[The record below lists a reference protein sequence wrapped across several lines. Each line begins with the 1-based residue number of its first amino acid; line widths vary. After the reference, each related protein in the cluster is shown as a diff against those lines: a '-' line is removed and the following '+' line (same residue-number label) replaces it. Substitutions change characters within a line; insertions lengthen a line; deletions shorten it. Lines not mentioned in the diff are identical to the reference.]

1 MEWVPRQEIEKRIA
15 GFQATLQNEALDGA
29 FILQN
34 VDLFYFSGTIQTS
47 ILFIP
52 RDGNPV
58 LMVQKGF
65 SRAREESPLKDVIPL
80 NGRWSLVDGLKEFG
94 IPKLGVVALEMDVVP
109 ASHFLRFTETFPGC
123 RWVDIS
129 PAVRKLRMLKTP
141 YEVDQI
147 RKAAAILQKGF
158 TAIAQVIREDMTELE
173 IDGHLSF
180 MARREG
186 HMGILRMRGWN
197 QEMTHAHVL
206 SGESGSVVSFLN
218 SPHGGSGNTP
228 AMAQGA
234 GFRKIRRDE
243 PIGIDFGVAVNGYI
257 ADQFRTYV
265 IGDLP
270 DDLQKAHNC
279 SRDILHLLA
288 REAKPGMLCSDLYHL
303 ALETAKKAGY
313 GPFFMGHQEGQVK
326 FVGHGF
332 GLEIDEFPLIAPH
345 FKEALQPGMV
355 MALEPKFVFPG
366 KGVVG
371 LEDDFLVTSSGL
383 ERLTLT
389 EQTIIK
395 VEPEIL
401 TGGHIP
407 DTSPHCD

>member
-1 MEWVPRQEIEKRIA
+1 MDWVPKQEIEQRLA
-15 GFQATLQNEALDGA
+15 RFQTTLQNEALDGV

-65 SRAREESPLKDVIPL
+65 QRAREESPLKNVIAL
-80 NGRWSLVDGLKEFG
+80 NGRWNLVDGLKEFG
-94 IPKLGVVALEMDVVP
+94 FHKLGVVGLEMDVLP
-109 ASHFLRFTETFPGC
+109 ATHYLWFAETFPGC
-123 RWVDIS
+123 RWVDVSSSI
-129 PAVRKLRMLKTP
+129 RKLRMVKTP

-147 RKAAAILQKGF
+147 RKAASILQKGF
-158 TAIAQVIREDMTELE
+158 TEIAQVIREGMTELE
-173 IDGHLSF
+173 VDGHLSLI
-180 MARREG
+180 ARREG

-206 SGESGSVVSFLN
+206 SGENGAVVSFLN
-218 SPHGGSGNTP
+218 SPHGGTGNTP

-243 PIGIDFGVAVNGYI
+243 PIGIDFGVAVNGYL

-270 DDLQKAHNC
+270 EDLKKAHHC
-279 SRDILHLLA
+279 SRDILHLLV
-288 REAKPGMLCSDLYHL
+288 REAKPGILCTDLYHL
-303 ALETAKKAGY
+303 ALDTAEKAGY

-332 GLEIDEFPLIAPH
+332 GLEIDEFPLISPN
-345 FKEALQPGMV
+345 FKEPLQPGMV
-355 MALEPKFVFPG
+355 IALEPKFVFPG

-371 LEDDFLVTSSGL
+371 LEDDFLVTPSGL

-389 EQTIIK
+389 EQALFRI
-395 VEPEIL
+395 EPEIL
-401 TGGHIP
+401 TG
-407 DTSPHCD
+407 

>member
-1 MEWVPRQEIEKRIA
+1 MECVPRQEIEQRIA
-15 GFQATLQNEALDGA
+15 RFQVTLQNEALDGA

-52 RDGNPV
+52 RVGNPV

-65 SRAREESPLKDVIPL
+65 QRAREESPLKEVVPL
-80 NGRWSLVDGLKEFG
+80 NGRGGLVDGLKAFG
-94 IPKLGVVALEMDVVP
+94 IHKLGEVGLEMDVVP
-109 ASHFLRFTETFPGC
+109 ASLYLWFAETFPGC
-123 RWVDIS
+123 RWVDVS
-129 PAVRKLRMLKTP
+129 PAIRKLRMLKTP

-147 RKAAAILQKGF
+147 RKAVLILHKGF
-158 TAIAQVIREDMTELE
+158 TEITQVIREDMTELE
-173 IDGHLSF
+173 VDGHLSLI
-180 MARREG
+180 ARREG

-206 SGESGSVVSFLN
+206 SGENGSVVSFLN

-243 PIGIDFGVAVNGYI
+243 PIGIDFGVGVNGYL

-265 IGDLP
+265 VGDLP
-270 DDLQKAHNC
+270 EDLKKAHDC
-279 SRDILHLLA
+279 SRDILGLLA

-303 ALETAKKAGY
+303 SLDTAEKAGY
-313 GPFFMGHQEGQVK
+313 GSFFMGHQEGQVK

-332 GLEIDEFPLIAPH
+332 GLEIDELPLIAPH

-355 MALEPKFVFPG
+355 IALEPKFVFPG
-366 KGVVG
+366 QGVVG

-389 EQTIIK
+389 EQALFRIA
-395 VEPEIL
+395 L
-401 TGGHIP
+401 TP
-407 DTSPHCD
+407 

>member
-1 MEWVPRQEIEKRIA
+1 MNPVNNVPLVQEIDQRIA
-15 GFQATLQNEALDGA
+15 GFQLALQDEALDGA

-52 RDGNPV
+52 CEGNPV

-65 SRAREESPLKDVIPL
+65 RRAREESPLKEVIPL
-80 NGRWSLVDGLKEFG
+80 NGRGGLVEGLKEFG
-94 IPKLGVVALEMDVVP
+94 IHKLGVVGLEMDVVP
-109 ASHFLRFTETFPGC
+109 ASHYLRLAETFPGC
-123 RWVDIS
+123 RWVDVS
-129 PAVRKLRMLKTP
+129 PAIRKLRMLKTP

-147 RKAAAILQKGF
+147 RKAASILQKGF
-158 TAIAQVIREDMTELE
+158 TAIAQVMREEMTELE
-173 IDGHLSF
+173 IDGHLF
-180 MARREG
+180 LIARREG
-186 HMGILRMRGWN
+186 HMGVLRMRGWN

-234 GFRKIRRDE
+234 GFRKIRRNE
-243 PIGIDFGVAVNGYI
+243 PIGIDYGVAVNGYI

-265 IGDLP
+265 VGDLP
-270 DDLQKAHNC
+270 EDLKKAHHC
-279 SRDILHLLA
+279 SRDILDLLA
-288 REAKPGMLCSDLYHL
+288 REARPGMLCSDLYHL
-303 ALETAKKAGY
+303 ALDTAEKAGY
-313 GPFFMGHQEGQVK
+313 GRFFMGHQEGQVK
-326 FVGHGF
+326 FVGHGI

-345 FKEALQPGMV
+345 FGEALQPGMV

-389 EQTIIK
+389 EQTLFRI
-395 VEPEIL
+395 EPESL
-401 TGGHIP
+401 TG
-407 DTSPHCD
+407 